1 MPEIERRHSKYA
13 PDAVRIGIVH
23 IGLGAFH
30 RAHEAAYLEHWL
42 NRYDGGDWGICAAN
56 IRSNSK
62 LVGHLQAQDC
72 RYHIA
77 EFADRE
83 HVRLTE
89 IGSIRRALFARDEVR
104 KLLEQMTA
112 PATKIVSL
120 TVTEKG
126 YYLDPATGEVLFD
139 DPAIAH
145 DLDRPHTPRTAPGFL
160 LEALRRRRTLGIA
173 PFTVLCCDN
182 MPANGERTRR
192 AVRSLASRVSDELAR
207 WIESDVAFPSTMVDR
222 IVPALTP
229 EMAGRLEDLIGH
241 PDPAAVACEAFS
253 QWVIEDRFP
262 MGRPDWEADGVEMV
276 DDVAPYETM
285 KLRLLNG
292 AHSLLAYVGL
302 LDGLTTVAAAIADPG
317 LAALVTDYF
326 DEAGATLAAGTSE
339 QAAYREALLARF
351 RNDALDHQLRQIAM
365 DGSQKIPQR
374 WLDGAWINLEQ
385 SCPIRATAR
394 AVAAWM
400 CYVRGGDGRGRQWQ
414 VDDPLAST
422 LADCHHR
429 HANARDVACAL
440 LSIRAV
446 FPERLARHKDFRDA
460 VLAAFEQIVSRE
472 T

>member
-1 MPEIERRHSKYA
+1 MPEIERRHSRYA
-13 PDAVRIGIVH
+13 PNSVQIGIVH

-30 RAHEAAYLEHWL
+30 RAHQAAYLEHWL
-42 NRYDGGDWGICAAN
+42 NRNNGGDWGICAAN
-56 IRSNSK
+56 IRSNSQ
-62 LVGHLQAQDC
+62 LVRQLQARDC

-89 IGSIRRALFARDEVR
+89 IGSIRRVLFARDEAR
-104 KLLEQMTA
+104 ELLEQMTT

-126 YYLDPATGEVLFD
+126 YYLNPATGQVLFD

-145 DLDRPHTPRTAPGFL
+145 DLDRPHAPRTAPGFV

-192 AVRSLASRVSDELAR
+192 AVCGLASRVSEDLAS

-229 EMAGRLEDLIGH
+229 EMAGRLEELIGH
-241 PDPAAVACEAFS
+241 ADPAAVACEAFS

-276 DDVAPYETM
+276 DDVVPYETM

-302 LDGLTTVAAAIADPG
+302 LDGLSTVAAAIAEPG
-317 LAALVTDYF
+317 LAALVTGYF
-326 DEAGATLAAGTSE
+326 DEAGATLTAGPSE
-339 QAAYREALLARF
+339 QAIYREALLARF

-374 WLDGAWINLEQ
+374 WLDGVWINLERGR
-385 SCPIRATAR
+385 PVRATAH

-400 CYVRGGDGRGRQWQ
+400 RYVRGSDGRGRQWQ

-422 LADCHHR
+422 LADCHRKHT
-429 HANARDVACAL
+429 NAREIASAL
-440 LSIRAV
+440 LSIRSV
-446 FPERLARHKDFRDA
+446 FPEPLAQHEGFRHA
-460 VLAAFEQIVSRE
+460 VLAAFEQIVSSE
-472 T
+472 A

>member
-1 MPEIERRHSKYA
+1 
-13 PDAVRIGIVH
+13 
-23 IGLGAFH
+23 
-30 RAHEAAYLEHWL
+30 
-42 NRYDGGDWGICAAN
+42 
-56 IRSNSK
+56 
-62 LVGHLQAQDC
+62 
-72 RYHIA
+72 
-77 EFADRE
+77 
-83 HVRLTE
+83 
-89 IGSIRRALFARDEVR
+89 
-104 KLLEQMTA
+104 MTT
-112 PATKIVSL
+112 PTTKIVSL

-126 YYLDPATGEVLFD
+126 YYLNPATGEVLFD

-145 DLDRPHTPRTAPGFL
+145 DLDQPHAPRTAPGFV

-192 AVRSLASRVSDELAR
+192 AVCGLASRVSDELAR
-207 WIESDVAFPSTMVDR
+207 WIESEVAFPSTMVDR

-229 EMAGRLEDLIGH
+229 EMAARLEDLIGH

-253 QWVIEDRFP
+253 QWVIEDRFS
-262 MGRPDWEADGVEMV
+262 MGLPDWEGDGVEMV

-292 AHSLLAYVGL
+292 AHSLLAYIGL
-302 LDGLTTVAAAIADPG
+302 LDGLTTVAGAIADPG
-317 LAALVTDYF
+317 LAALVTAYF
-326 DEAGATLAAGTSE
+326 EETGATLAAGESE

-351 RNDALDHQLRQIAM
+351 RNDALDHQLDQIAM

-385 SCPIRATAR
+385 GRPIRVTAR

-400 CYVRGGDGRGRQWQ
+400 RYVRGSDGRGRQWQ
-414 VDDPLAST
+414 VDDPLASA
-422 LADCHHR
+422 LADCHR
-429 HANARDVACAL
+429 KHANAPDIVSGL

-446 FPERLARHKDFRDA
+446 FPEPLARHEGFRDA

-472 T
+472 A